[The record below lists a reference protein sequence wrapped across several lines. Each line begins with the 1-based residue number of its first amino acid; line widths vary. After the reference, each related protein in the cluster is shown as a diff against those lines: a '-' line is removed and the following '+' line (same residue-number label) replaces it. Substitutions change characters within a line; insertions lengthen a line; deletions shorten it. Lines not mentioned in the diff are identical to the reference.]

1 MPLNVIM
8 LGPPG
13 AGKGTQAGRLA
24 REYGVPKIS
33 TGDSLREEVTRGT
46 ELGRLAKATMD
57 AGHLVPDDV
66 MVALVRDR
74 LLRPDTASGFVLDGF
89 PRTVP
94 QAMALDKLIQER
106 NHGGLIALQVIVPLD
121 ELFRRLYIRR
131 ICGLCGSDAAPGTL
145 DDAVCSKCGGEFIH
159 RTDDNEDVVRE
170 RLRVF
175 EAQTEPLVAYYANSS
190 PTSTFFKING
200 NQPLDTVTA
209 QIRAAVDQTQ
219 RAAGQGAD
227 GTQRVALGRQ
237 DVTS

>member
-13 AGKGTQAGRLA
+13 AGKGTQASRLA
-24 REYGVPKIS
+24 REYSVPKIA
-33 TGDSLREEVTRGT
+33 TGDILRDEVTRGT
-46 ELGRLAKATMD
+46 ELGRKAKATMD

-66 MVALVRDR
+66 MVALVRER
-74 LLRPDTASGFVLDGF
+74 LKRPDTDNGFVLDGF

-106 NHGGLIALQVIVPLD
+106 DRGDLIALQVKVPLE

-131 ICGLCGSDAAPGTL
+131 ICGQCGADAAPGTPEQ
-145 DDAVCSKCGGEFIH
+145 ARCPKCDGELVH
-159 RTDDNEDVVRE
+159 RTDDSEDVVKE

-175 EAQTEPLVAYYANSS
+175 QAQTEPLVAYYNSTS
-190 PTSTFFKING
+190 PASSFFQING
-200 NQPLDTVTA
+200 DRPLDEVSA
-209 QIRAAVDQTQ
+209 QIRAAVEQAQ
-219 RAAGQGAD
+219 RAEKD
-227 GTQRVALGRQ
+227 RGTALRSQ